1 MAKSKK
7 KKKPSKAEIDALRK
21 KVNAVTKEFFSE
33 YGGDGGYNYLL
44 VGPGPIP
51 PPKLEIDILNLAT
64 KPTK

>member
-7 KKKPSKAEIDALRK
+7 KKKPSKAEIDELRK
-21 KVNAVTKEFFSE
+21 KVNALTKDFFSE
-33 YGGDGGYNYLL
+33 YGGEGGYNYLL

-64 KPTK
+64 KPGK

>member
-1 MAKSKK
+1 MAKSK
-7 KKKPSKAEIDALRK
+7 KKKPSKAEIDKLRK
-21 KVNAVTKEFFSE
+21 QVNAVTKEFFKE

-64 KPTK
+64 KPGK

>member
-7 KKKPSKAEIDALRK
+7 KKPTKAEIDKLRK
-21 KVNAVTKEFFSE
+21 DVNKLTAKFFDK
-33 YGGDGGYNYLL
+33 YGGKGGYNYLL

-64 KPTK
+64 EDDE

>member
-1 MAKSKK
+1 MAKSK

-21 KVNAVTKEFFSE
+21 KVNAVTKEFFAE

-51 PPKLEIDILNLAT
+51 PPKLEIDILNLAS

>member
-7 KKKPSKAEIDALRK
+7 KKPTKAEIKKLRK
-21 KVNAVTKEFFSE
+21 AVNAVTKEFFKS

-64 KPTK
+64 KESKE

>member
-7 KKKPSKAEIDALRK
+7 KKPSKKEIDKLRK
-21 KVNAVTKEFFSE
+21 KVNAVTKEFFE
-33 YGGDGGYNYLL
+33 AYGGDGGYNYLL

-64 KPTK
+64 KPGK

>member
-7 KKKPSKAEIDALRK
+7 KKKPTKAEIDKLRK
-21 KVNAVTKEFFSE
+21 AVNAVTKEFFSE

-64 KPTK
+64 KPGK